1 MQKPPFT
8 FEEFLRSQ
16 DLVSPT
22 TYYFNYP
29 CKAWPSCISL
39 DEPYS
44 LVDKLQKD
52 YSFNAICK
60 YLYEHVPLNVSP
72 LSDLE
77 KRINT
82 CSTELEKHAEKIFLQ
97 LQCGPAYLEEHLTA
111 LEQSNQQTLAQI
123 SVYSFS
129 SVCKCELSSLS
140 FKKF

>member
-1 MQKPPFT
+1 MQKPFT

-16 DLVSPT
+16 DLVM
-22 TYYFNYP
+22 
-29 CKAWPSCISL
+29 WPSCISL

-82 CSTELEKHAEKIFLQ
+82 CITELEKHAEKIFSLR
-97 LQCGPAYLEEHLTA
+97 CGPAYLEEHLTA
-111 LEQSNQQTLAQI
+111 LEQSNRQTLAQI

-129 SVCKCELSSLS
+129 SVCKCEVSSL
-140 FKKF
+140 